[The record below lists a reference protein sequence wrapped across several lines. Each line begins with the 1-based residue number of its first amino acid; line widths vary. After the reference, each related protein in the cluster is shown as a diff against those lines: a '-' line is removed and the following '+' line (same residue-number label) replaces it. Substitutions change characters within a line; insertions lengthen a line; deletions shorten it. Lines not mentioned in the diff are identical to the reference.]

1 MDKMDKYKWFKVLGS
16 AILISV
22 ACIDPGNLEGDI

>member
-1 MDKMDKYKWFKVLGS
+1 MDKYKWVKVLGS